1 MNRGTTIAEASKL
14 KKLQSLPKLRA
25 LVLAGNIFYFF
36 FFEFEDVNWA
46 FTESPISETDDYRLE
61 VLIAVRRLERLD
73 KEQYQED
80 ERTEAEE
87 IYEQRRQKELEDAAA
102 AASANGFETNEAAEN
117 ES

>member
-1 MNRGTTIAEASKL
+1 MNRGTAIAEASKL

-25 LVLAGNIFYFF
+25 LVLAGNIFKLFILKF
-36 FFEFEDVNWA
+36 NILIELFID
-46 FTESPISETDDYRLE
+46 SPIAETDDYRLE

-87 IYEQRRQKELEDAAA
+87 IYEQRRQKELEDAAT
-102 AASANGFETNEAAEN
+102 AASANGFETNETAEN